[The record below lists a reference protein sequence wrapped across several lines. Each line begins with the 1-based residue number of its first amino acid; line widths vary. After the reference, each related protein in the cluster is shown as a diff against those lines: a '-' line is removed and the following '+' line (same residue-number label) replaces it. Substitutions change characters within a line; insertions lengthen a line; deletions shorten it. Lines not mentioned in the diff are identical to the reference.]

1 MRVLI
6 AGGGTGGHLFPALAI
21 AEELQR
27 RIPESEILFVGS
39 DRGMESRIV
48 PQEGFS
54 FAPVSIRGWNRR
66 LGWQALAFLWFL
78 LKGLWSS
85 LVILRRFRPQ
95 IVVGTGGY
103 VSGPAVFWADLLGLP
118 TLIQEQ
124 NSLPGATNR
133 ILSRLVD
140 QVHISFAQSSKFFR
154 KKDRLRLSGN
164 PLRHRVGQ
172 VDRERAAGVFSLD
185 PGLKT
190 VLVMGGSQG
199 AHSINM
205 ALAQDLE
212 RSDIAD
218 VQVIWQTGPRDLEQ
232 IRRQFAARQPSTVV
246 MDFVQ
251 DVGAAYGA
259 ADLIICRAG
268 ATTVAEVAACGLP
281 AIFVPL
287 PSATADHQRLNAQV
301 LVEAGAAEMVL
312 NGELQTGKL
321 VSTVIDLLGD
331 EDRLRQMA
339 QKSKALG
346 RPEAAQAVVRAIE
359 ELAGEA

>member
-21 AEELQR
+21 AEELRR
-27 RIPESEILFVGS
+27 RIPECEILFVGS

-54 FAPVSIRGWNRR
+54 FAPVSIHGWNRR
-66 LGWQALAFLWFL
+66 LGWKALTFVWFL
-78 LKGLWSS
+78 VKGLWSS
-85 LVILRRFRPQ
+85 LMILRGFRPRV
-95 IVVGTGGY
+95 VVGTGGY
-103 VSGPAVFWADLLGLP
+103 VSGPALFWAAILGLP

-133 ILSRLVD
+133 ILSHLVD

-154 KKDRLRLSGN
+154 KKDHLRLSGN
-164 PLRHRVGQ
+164 PLRQRVGR
-172 VDRERAAGVFSLD
+172 VARERAAGVFSLD
-185 PGLKT
+185 PSLKT

-205 ALAQDLE
+205 SLAQDLQRTE
-212 RSDIAD
+212 SAEM
-218 VQVIWQTGPRDLEQ
+218 QVIWQTGPQDLEQ
-232 IRRQFAARQPSTVV
+232 IRQQFAARQPNTVV
-246 MDFVQ
+246 MDFIQ

-287 PSATADHQRLNAQV
+287 PFATADHQRLNAQV

-321 VSTVIDLLGD
+321 ISTLIDLLGD
-331 EDRLRQMA
+331 ENRLQSMA
-339 QKSKALG
+339 RKSKALG
-346 RPEAAQAVVRAIE
+346 RPEAARTVVRAIE

>member
-1 MRVLI
+1 M
-6 AGGGTGGHLFPALAI
+6 
-21 AEELQR
+21 
-27 RIPESEILFVGS
+27 
-39 DRGMESRIV
+39 
-48 PQEGFS
+48 
-54 FAPVSIRGWNRR
+54 
-66 LGWQALAFLWFL
+66 
-78 LKGLWSS
+78 
-85 LVILRRFRPQ
+85 
-95 IVVGTGGY
+95 
-103 VSGPAVFWADLLGLP
+103 SGPTVFWASLLGLP

-133 ILSRLVD
+133 ILSHLVD

-164 PLRHRVGQ
+164 PLRRRVGR
-172 VDRERAAGVFSLD
+172 VERERAAGVFSLD
-185 PGLKT
+185 PRLKT

-205 ALAQDLE
+205 ALAQDLQ

-218 VQVIWQTGPRDLEQ
+218 LQIIWQTGPRDLEQ
-232 IRRQFAARQPSTVV
+232 IHQQFAARQPNTVV

-321 VSTVIDLLGD
+321 VSTLIDLLGD
-331 EDRLRQMA
+331 ENRLRQMA
-339 QKSKALG
+339 QKGKALG
-346 RPEAAQAVVRAIE
+346 RPEAAKAVVRAIE